1 MKWLKILF
9 KLLFIIIVIGFVVS
23 ALFYYTKKEIS
34 EFTGDKIVVL
44 DLNDIIYESES
55 TIENFQKYEKN
66 DKVKGFI
73 LRINSPGGAV
83 GPSQEMYSYI
93 KNMEKPV
100 YVAMRSLAASGGYYV
115 AAAADKIY
123 ALPGTITGSIGV
135 IIKFPNF
142 KELYKKIGID
152 ITTIK
157 SGKFKDIGS
166 SSRELT
172 EDERELMQ
180 QIIDEVYQQFIQD
193 ILSTRPVDNE
203 TLLQYADG
211 RILVGSFA
219 KKINLVDELGTYLD
233 AFEQMKKDYDFKDAT
248 IYIYEEKKTFFEK
261 LLENVTYFKNKFDTS
276 SYLFY
281 LYEGY

>member
-23 ALFYYTKKEIS
+23 ALFYYTKKDIS

-55 TIENFQKYEKN
+55 TIKNFQKYEKN

-172 EDERELMQ
+172 EDERELLQ
-180 QIIDEVYQQFIQD
+180 QTIDEVYQQFIQD
-193 ILSTRPVDNE
+193 ILSSRPVDNE

-248 IYIYEEKKTFFEK
+248 IYIYEDKKTFFEK

>member
-55 TIENFQKYEKN
+55 TIKRFQKYEKN

-100 YVAMRSLAASGGYYV
+100 YVAMKSLATSGGYYV

-172 EDERELMQ
+172 EDERELLQ
-180 QIIDEVYQQFIQD
+180 QTIDEVYQQFVQD

-248 IYIYEEKKTFFEK
+248 IYIYEDKKTFFEK

-281 LYEGY
+281 LYDGY

>member
-172 EDERELMQ
+172 EDERELLQ
-180 QIIDEVYQQFIQD
+180 QTIDEVYQQFVQD

-203 TLLQYADG
+203 TLLKYADG

>member
-23 ALFYYTKKEIS
+23 ALFYYTKKDIS

-55 TIENFQKYEKN
+55 TIKNFQKYEKN

-93 KNMEKPV
+93 KHMEKPV

-172 EDERELMQ
+172 EDEKELLQ
-180 QIIDEVYQQFIQD
+180 QTIDEVYQQFVQD

-248 IYIYEEKKTFFEK
+248 IYIYEDKKTFFEK

>member
-9 KLLFIIIVIGFVVS
+9 KLLFIIVFIGFVLS
-23 ALFYYTKKEIS
+23 ALFYYTKTDLS
-34 EFTGDKIVVL
+34 EFTSDKIVVL

-55 TIENFQKYEKN
+55 LVEQFQKYEKN

-73 LRINSPGGAV
+73 LRINSPGGGV

-93 KNMEKPV
+93 KKMEKPV
-100 YVAMRSLAASGGYYV
+100 YVAMKSLAASGGYYV

-135 IIKFPNF
+135 IIKFPNL
-142 KELYKKIGID
+142 KGLYEKVGID

-166 SSRELT
+166 ASRSLT
-172 EDERELMQ
+172 DEERELLQ
-180 QIIDEVYQQFIQD
+180 NSIDEVYNQFVND
-193 ILSTRPVDNE
+193 ILSSRPIDNE
-203 TLLQYADG
+203 TLLKYADG

-233 AFEQMKKDYDFKDAT
+233 AFEQMKIDYNLKDVEL
-248 IYIYEEKKTFFEK
+248 YIYKDKKTFFER
-261 LLENVTYFKNKFDTS
+261 LLENVTYFKNKFGTS
-276 SYLFY
+276 GYLYY

>member
-23 ALFYYTKKEIS
+23 ALFYYTKKDIS

-55 TIENFQKYEKN
+55 TIKHFQKYEKN

-93 KNMEKPV
+93 KHMEKPV

-172 EDERELMQ
+172 EDEKELLQ
-180 QIIDEVYQQFIQD
+180 QTIDEVYQQFVQD

-248 IYIYEEKKTFFEK
+248 IYIYEDKKTFFEK

>member
-55 TIENFQKYEKN
+55 TIKRFQKYEKN

-100 YVAMRSLAASGGYYV
+100 YVAMKSLATSGGYYV

-172 EDERELMQ
+172 EDERELLQ
-180 QIIDEVYQQFIQD
+180 QTIDEVYQQFVQD

-203 TLLQYADG
+203 TLLQ
-211 RILVGSFA
+211 
-219 KKINLVDELGTYLD
+219 
-233 AFEQMKKDYDFKDAT
+233 
-248 IYIYEEKKTFFEK
+248 
-261 LLENVTYFKNKFDTS
+261 
-276 SYLFY
+276 
-281 LYEGY
+281 